1 MADKAARYAKIV
13 VGNTNDAQLNE
24 VLADVSTL
32 GAQSLYPAI
41 LSADLSWPAT
51 TSAEKQAIRQYASA
65 LITGY
70 FRHVSIGDR
79 EGTKLE
85 TLLYEQAK
93 QITAGQLLA
102 TSAVAQIK
110 GFVPDDIDFKR
121 DFESKN
127 VSGALA
133 RYILRKIDDDLRGPD
148 TAMKVAEPR
157 TTHVEHVDT
166 QSPLLKWPDHDEWVD
181 RIGNITLLS
190 GSVNRSLSNAE
201 YAVKRP
207 RYLKSDVKM
216 TERLAIDYEC
226 WTSVEIAS
234 RQAKLA
240 ARAAEIWSFH

>member
-110 GFVPDDIDFKR
+110 GF
-121 DFESKN
+121 ESKN
-127 VSGALA
+127 GSGALA